1 MLLPFTAAADTR
13 VFYCLV
19 GFRSVESPPVI
30 YLPDFANLNAQ
41 STPHGAHP
49 GPKLAPRCTGGPP
62 ACRPAAE
69 SARNDPRAPEKSV
82 QIKKKKKKRT
92 HIYTWYFAI
101 ISNTCF
107 QPRHNAVNPLAVLS
121 LVRPRL
127 ILPLVHRSPIA
138 GIRGAAAG
146 ISPPR
151 RRPPCTSM
159 MLRCMIGRDRSDGF
173 QARSDSS
180 ILLQNS
186 VLV

>member
-1 MLLPFTAAADTR
+1 MLGSSSA
-13 VFYCLV
+13 
-19 GFRSVESPPVI
+19 ESGPRLLARFI
-30 YLPDFANLNAQ
+30 DFER
-41 STPHGAHP
+41 PEH
-49 GPKLAPRCTGGPP
+49 APRSPAGIQTCVQGTGAPP

>member
-1 MLLPFTAAADTR
+1 MFCSALAPRKAARD
-13 VFYCLV
+13 
-19 GFRSVESPPVI
+19 
-30 YLPDFANLNAQ
+30 YLPDLSILNAQ
-41 STPHGAHP
+41 STRHGARP
-49 GPKLAPRCTGGPP
+49 GSKLASRVQ
-62 ACRPAAE
+62 ARPLRAAPQ
-69 SARNDPRAPEKSV
+69 PRARETTHGRRRKAC
-82 QIKKKKKKRT
+82 KLKKKKKRT